1 MTPRGVAPRAGVTHK
16 CVKAPAGRSA
26 GAFACRVSCMSRR
39 LSYVEWRAGQGGWEA
54 MWGAWSGGPRA
65 APGGLNMPASGHS
78 CHGEGDFD
86 VRGSAFGVRERLRGR
101 PAAGWR
107 RHSGS
112 IRSGIGQE
120 VAAVAWR
127 TVRGIP
133 AGVWRTAR
141 WIPAVAFGALWW
153 WGLLRLAF
161 SPDAG
166 AFEGAV
172 AAGGW
177 GLSLLPVHAVPKSR
191 AAGAVGSVRPGGTS
205 AGTIRPPGASVGA
218 AGAGGASVGGA
229 GRGGTSAGEMR
240 SAGAGGGWLTRAWRR
255 RRSGG
260 GSGLS

>member
-1 MTPRGVAPRAGVTHK
+1 MIPRGVTPRAGVTHK

-26 GAFACRVSCMSRR
+26 GAFAWGGSRMSSGARAGAAGGR
-39 LSYVEWRAGQGGWEA
+39 GAAPGVAGQGQR
-54 MWGAWSGGPRA
+54 RA
-65 APGGLNMPASGHS
+65 ALDMPASGHS

-86 VRGSAFGVRERLRGR
+86 VRGSAFGVRERHPGR
-101 PAAGWR
+101 LAAGWR
-107 RHSGS
+107 RRSGS

-177 GLSLLPVHAVPKSR
+177 GLSLLPVHTVPKSR

-205 AGTIRPPGASVGA
+205 AGSIRPPGASAGAVGA
-218 AGAGGASVGGA
+218 DGASA
-229 GRGGTSAGEMR
+229 GDARRGSAGEMR
-240 SAGAGGGWLTRAWRR
+240 SARAGGSGRGLTRAWRR

-260 GSGLS
+260 GSGPS